1 MLRRPWILLLV
12 ALASPAS
19 AGSIDLPVRGAG
31 ISLGNST
38 RFSGFRFNAVDQDVE
53 ELNGL
58 GLTLWKPFASRGG
71 RMRGVYAGLYG
82 QRVEEFSGISFGLV
96 GSRVQHGRGI
106 FLGGLGLAFGAEGDD
121 PHRGDAEASGILIA
135 GLGMGGEILR
145 GIAIAG
151 LGIGADSFT
160 GIAIAGL
167 GMGADTM
174 RGIGIGVLGIGGDTF
189 AGIGIGGLGLGADQF
204 KGLGIGGLGVGA
216 DSIRG
221 IVLGGLGCGAD
232 EIHGFAFGGLM
243 VKADH
248 LSGAAV
254 SGYTNVRGTQ
264 HGLAIGVLNSA
275 HVLRGVQI
283 GVLNYARNN
292 PSPFKLLPVLNV
304 NFSDS

>member
-19 AGSIDLPVRGAG
+19 ADSLDFPVRGAG

-58 GLTLWKPFASRGG
+58 GLTLWKPLASRGG
-71 RMRGVYAGLYG
+71 RMRGIYAGLYG
-82 QRVEEFSGISFGLV
+82 QRVEEFSGISFGLA
-96 GSRVQHGRGI
+96 GSSVQVGRGI
-106 FLGGLGLAFGAEGDD
+106 FLAGLGLAFGAEDT
-121 PHRGDAEASGILIA
+121 PHGGVARATGIMVA

-151 LGIGADSFT
+151 LGIGADDFA
-160 GIAIAGL
+160 GLAIAGL

-174 RGIGIGVLGIGGDTF
+174 RGIGVGVLGIGGDSFT
-189 AGIGIGGLGLGADQF
+189 GVGIGGLGLGADQF

-216 DSIRG
+216 DTIHG

-232 EIHGFAFGGLM
+232 EIRGFAFGGLM
-243 VKADH
+243 VKAGD

-264 HGLAIGVLNSA
+264 HGLALGVLNSA
-275 HVLRGVQI
+275 HVLHGVQI